1 MVVHNHNLCYINRVF
16 YYTWTFREFFII
28 WALKGVTVAEK
39 ILVIDDDPSVAEL
52 IKLILK
58 PRGLLTYHAIDG
70 QEGVKQAYELR
81 PDLIILDIMMPNH
94 DGYEVCARLREFSDV
109 PILMLTAKSQSSDV
123 THGFAVG
130 ADDYVKKPFSNDE
143 LISRIESLIRRKKN
157 NSASKNITH
166 YSDGILEVELA
177 SQIVKRYGEEVAL
190 TPTEFKLL
198 AFLIRHPYKTLSART
213 LLTEV
218 WGNAY
223 SHDKALLSLYIYQL
237 RQKLKEGET
246 DHKYIQTQ
254 WGQGYWFN
262 PLSQASKLSTSL
274 TATDTEQEVDIEQEK
289 EEQQPLKQQFYKNR
303 WLWVALGVLIGLL
316 AYALYQQYSSYAYR
330 YNPVS
335 NLSNEEHT
343 SLEAQVVAE
352 GFRETDFTGLR
363 GQICVKNTGNSPTE
377 NLSIVTTVQIKSTST
392 TKNISTTVDLGT
404 NPVLGPGKF
413 YCYPVEIAIEPDS
426 EQDVQYRTTTAI
438 TITNHTGLTVGSK
451 YCPGPQP
458 CPFGPEIST
467 DLTLPEK

>member
-1 MVVHNHNLCYINRVF
+1 M
-16 YYTWTFREFFII
+16 
-28 WALKGVTVAEK
+28 AEK

-123 THGFAVG
+123 TRGFAVG

-143 LISRIESLIRRKKN
+143 LISRIESLIRRSKN
-157 NSASKNITH
+157 NGGSENITH
-166 YSDGILEVELA
+166 YSDGVLEIELA
-177 SQIVKRYGEEVAL
+177 SQIVKQHGKDVSL

-198 AFLIRHPYKTLSART
+198 AFLVRHPYKTLSPRT

-218 WGNAY
+218 WGNTY

-237 RQKLKEGET
+237 RQKLKESET

-262 PLSQASKLSTSL
+262 PLPQSSKMETPSST
-274 TATDTEQEVDIEQEK
+274 TEQEKGVK
-289 EEQQPLKQQFYKNR
+289 EEQPEQSEHSEQQEQKPLKQFYKNR
-303 WLWVALGVLIGLL
+303 WLWAALGVLIGLL
-316 AYALYQQYSSYAYR
+316 AYALYQQYSPYTTK
-330 YNPVS
+330 YNPAS
-335 NLSNEEHT
+335 NFNNEGHT

-352 GFRETDFTGLR
+352 GFREPGFTGLR
-363 GQICVKNTGNSPTE
+363 GQICVKNAGTSPTE
-377 NLSIVTTVQIKSTST
+377 NLSIVTTVQIKSIST
-392 TKNISTTVDLGT
+392 TKNISTTVDLGA

-413 YCYPVEIAIEPDS
+413 YCYPVEIAFEPDT
-426 EQDVQYRTTTAI
+426 EQDAHYRTVTEI

-451 YCPGPQP
+451 YCPGPRP

-467 DLTLPEK
+467 DLILPKK